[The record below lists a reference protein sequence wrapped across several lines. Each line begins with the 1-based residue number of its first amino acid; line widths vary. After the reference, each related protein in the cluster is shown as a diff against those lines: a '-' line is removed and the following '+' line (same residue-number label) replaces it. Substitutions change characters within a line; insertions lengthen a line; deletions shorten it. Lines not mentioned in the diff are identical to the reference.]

1 MDLKALVEQLVAL
14 SKKFNRKQQYV
25 IVGTLLTVIALISFL
40 IVYTTPEQKRGDDG
54 FRVLFSQLS
63 SKDAGLIVAHLEQ
76 NKVEYKIPDD
86 GTIEVRKEVVNKTR
100 MDIAALGL
108 PKESMAG
115 FELFDTQEFGA
126 TDFDQNVKFLRAL
139 EGELSRTIGDLTAV
153 KSARV
158 HIALPK
164 ESVFV
169 SKEQPPSASVIVEL
183 HDNMQLSRKQ
193 IMGVKNLVA
202 AAVVKL
208 EVENVKLVNENG
220 DPLGEEDEL
229 TTAGEVARMQLKYKK
244 DYEKFYEQKI
254 VNMLSPFIGG
264 EDKVV
269 AKVTI
274 DFDFSQKE
282 SVEEVYDPNSVPR
295 SEQSMEEKREGYKP
309 KEIGGVPGAVSNI
322 GPVQG
327 LESNELKEKYQKSQS
342 TTNYEISKKT
352 SNIKGEFAT
361 INRVTAAVVVDGRY
375 NYEGE
380 GEARALVYTPRD
392 ETEIEA
398 IKNLV
403 QQSIGY
409 NPSRQDEVTVS
420 NFEFRPPELDAK
432 VKLSPIELFLQRVQ
446 MMTGPFYPAFKY
458 IFLIIVLFIFYKKV
472 IVPFSEKMLELK
484 AEEEEPEEVKI
495 EFEEEEFED
504 EMEKLNE
511 LKKKIEQQLGLGGEA
526 DEESLRYDVLL
537 ERMRTMAE
545 EKPEDLASIITQL
558 MHEEVIKSSVK
569 RGEG

>member
-1 MDLKALVEQLVAL
+1 MDLKALVEQIVAL
-14 SKKFNRKQQYV
+14 AKKLNRKQQYV
-25 IVGTLLTVIALISFL
+25 IVGTLLMLIALISFL
-40 IVYTTPEQKRGDDG
+40 IVYNSPNAKRGDDG
-54 FRVLFSQLS
+54 YRVLFSQLS
-63 SKDAGLIVAHLEQ
+63 SKDAGLIVAYLEQ
-76 NKVEYKIPDD
+76 NKIEYKIPGD
-86 GTIEVRKEVVNKTR
+86 GTIEVRREVVNKTR
-100 MDIAALGL
+100 MDVAAQGL

-158 HIALPK
+158 HVALPK

-169 SKEQPPSASVIVEL
+169 SKEQPPTASVIVQL

-193 IMGVKNLVA
+193 ILGIKNLVS

-244 DYEKFYEQKI
+244 DYERFYEEKI

-264 EDKVV
+264 DDKVV

-282 SVEEVYDPNSVPR
+282 SVAEVFDPNSVPR

-327 LESNELKEKYQKSQS
+327 LESNELKEKYSKTQA

-361 INRVTAAVVVDGRY
+361 INRITAAVVVDGRY
-375 NYEGE
+375 AYEGE
-380 GEARALVYTPRD
+380 GIARKLVYTPRD
-392 ETEIEA
+392 ETEVEA
-398 IKNLV
+398 IQNLV
-403 QQSIGY
+403 KQSIGF
-409 NPSRQDEVTVS
+409 NPVRRDEVTVS
-420 NFEFRPPELDAK
+420 NFEFRPPELAAEL
-432 VKLSPIELFLQRVQ
+432 KLSPVELFLQKVE

-458 IFLIIVLFIFYKKV
+458 LFLIIVLYIFYKKV

-484 AEEEEPEEVKI
+484 TEEEEPEEVKI

-526 DEESLRYDVLL
+526 DEEALRYDVLL
-537 ERMRTMAE
+537 ERLRSLAE
-545 EKPEDLASIITQL
+545 EKPEDIASVISQL
-558 MHEEVIKSSVK
+558 MQEELLKTALK
-569 RGEG
+569 KGD

>member
-14 SKKFNRKQQYV
+14 SKRFNRKQQYV
-25 IVGTLLTVIALISFL
+25 IVGTLLTLIALISFM
-40 IVYTTPEQKRGDDG
+40 IVYNNPDKKRGDDG

-63 SKDAGLIVAHLEQ
+63 SKDAGLIVAQLEQ
-76 NKVEYKIPDD
+76 SKIEYQIPND

-100 MDIAALGL
+100 MDMAALGL
-108 PKESMAG
+108 PKESRAG
-115 FELFDTQEFGA
+115 FELFDNQEFGA

-139 EGELSRTIGDLTAV
+139 EGELSRTISDLTAV
-153 KSARV
+153 KDAKV

-169 SKEQPPSASVIVEL
+169 SKEQPPTASVVVEL

-193 IMGVKNLVA
+193 VMGIKNLVA

-208 EVENVKLVNENG
+208 DVENVKLVNENG

-244 DYEKFYEQKI
+244 DYEKFYEEKI
-254 VNMLSPFIGG
+254 VNMLAPFMGG
-264 EDKVV
+264 EEKVV

-274 DFDFSQKE
+274 DFDFSQRE

-295 SEQSMEEKREGYKP
+295 SEQTMEEKREGYKP

-327 LESNELKEKYQKSQS
+327 LEDNQLKEKYSKSQA

-361 INRVTAAVVVDGRY
+361 IQRITAAVVVDGRY
-375 NYEGE
+375 AYEGE
-380 GEARALVYTPRD
+380 ADKRKLVYTPRD
-392 ETEIEA
+392 ETEVEA
-398 IKNLV
+398 IRNLV
-403 QQSIGY
+403 MQSIGY
-409 NPSRQDEVTVS
+409 NPVRKDEVTVS
-420 NFEFRPPELDAK
+420 NFEFRPPDFGADVE
-432 VKLSPIELFLQRVQ
+432 LSPIELFLEKVQ
-446 MMTGPFYPAFKY
+446 MMTGPLYPALKY
-458 IFLIIVLFIFYKKV
+458 IFLIIVLYIFYKKV
-472 IVPFSEKMLELK
+472 IVPFSERMLELK
-484 AEEEEPEEVKI
+484 TEEEEPEEVKI

-504 EMEKLNE
+504 EMERLNE

-537 ERMRTMAE
+537 ERLRGMAE
-545 EKPEDLASIITQL
+545 ERPEDIASIIMQL
-558 MHEEVIKSSVK
+558 MQEDVDKSSR
-569 RGEG
+569 RGGD

>member
-1 MDLKALVEQLVAL
+1 MDLKALVEQIVAL
-14 SKKFNRKQQYV
+14 AKKLNRKQQYV
-25 IVGTLLTVIALISFL
+25 IIGTLLTLIALISFL
-40 IVYTTPEQKRGDDG
+40 IVYNSPSSTRGDDG
-54 FRVLFSQLS
+54 YRVLFSQLS
-63 SKDAGLIVAHLEQ
+63 TKDAGLIVAHLEQ
-76 NKVEYKIPDD
+76 NKIEFKIPSD

-100 MDIAALGL
+100 MDVAALGL
-108 PKESMAG
+108 PKEGMAG

-139 EGELSRTIGDLTAV
+139 EGELSRTISDLTAI

-158 HIALPK
+158 HIAIPK

-169 SKEQPPSASVIVEL
+169 SKEQPPTASVIVQL

-193 IMGVKNLVA
+193 IIGIKNLVS

-208 EVENVKLVNENG
+208 DVEHVKLVNENG

-229 TTAGEVARMQLKYKK
+229 STAGEVARMQLRYKK
-244 DYEKFYEQKI
+244 DYEKFYEEKI

-274 DFDFSQKE
+274 DFDFSQKN

-327 LESNELKEKYQKSQS
+327 LESNELREKYSKNEA

-361 INRVTAAVVVDGRY
+361 INRITAAVVVDGRY
-375 NYEGE
+375 GYEGE
-380 GEARALVYTPRD
+380 GEARKLVYTPRD
-392 ETEIEA
+392 ETEVEA

-403 QQSIGY
+403 KQSIGH
-409 NPSRQDEVTVS
+409 NPVRQDEVTVS
-420 NFEFRPPELDAK
+420 NFEFRPPELDASL
-432 VKLSPIELFLQRVQ
+432 KLSPIELFLQKVE

-472 IVPFSEKMLELK
+472 IVPFSEKMLELRT
-484 AEEEEPEEVKI
+484 EEEEPEEVKI

-526 DEESLRYDVLL
+526 DEEALRYDVLL
-537 ERMRTMAE
+537 ERLRNIAE
-545 EKPEDLASIITQL
+545 EKPEDIASVIQQL
-558 MHEEVIKSSVK
+558 MQEELLKSALK
-569 RGEG
+569 KGD